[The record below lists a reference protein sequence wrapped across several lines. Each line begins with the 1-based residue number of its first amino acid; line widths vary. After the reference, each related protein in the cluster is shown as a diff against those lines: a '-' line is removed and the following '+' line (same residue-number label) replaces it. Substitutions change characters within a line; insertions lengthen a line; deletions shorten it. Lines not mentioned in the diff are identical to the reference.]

1 MCFGGNFSVVF
12 CFFYIFQID
21 LFCSLIAKTLQNIFQ
36 QTEMTYFDI
45 KESGLVIT
53 DEDLENLKLRS
64 YL

>member
-1 MCFGGNFSVVF
+1 MFWGKLFSCFL
-12 CFFYIFQID
+12 FFYIFQID